1 MSSQKEKGTRFETQ
15 VVSYLRENGMK
26 ASRQPLH
33 GSADRGDVL
42 CDFARLDMVVECK
55 NRKSMSPGWLMGL
68 VDEAGAERDNANAS
82 FGIGVCHRDGCGEGN
97 MGKSIVVME
106 LDTLLDIWRVAR

>member
-1 MSSQKEKGTRFETQ
+1 MSRERAKGTRFETQ
-15 VVSYLRENGMK
+15 VVNYLRENGMK
-26 ASRQPLH
+26 AARQPMH
-33 GSADRGDVL
+33 GSADEGDVL

-55 NRKSMSPGWLMGL
+55 NRKRYDYPGV
-68 VDEAGAERDNANAS
+68 VDEAEAERANANAS
-82 FGIGVCHRDGCGEGN
+82 FGIGVCHRAGCGEGN

>member
-1 MSSQKEKGTRFETQ
+1 MSRSKDTGTRFESA
-15 VVSYLRENGMK
+15 VVAYLREAGMK
-26 ASRQPLH
+26 ASRQPMH
-33 GSADRGDVL
+33 ASADEGDVL

-82 FGIGVCHRDGCGEGN
+82 FGIGVCHRDGCGEGK